1 MPPHIFRET
10 AKEVMEMKKKILLV
24 PLVVFLGFSS
34 YAHGAAPLDV
44 VRNSVNDVLDILR
57 DPLYKDTTK
66 NNLQRERIEAKIR
79 DIFDFDEIAR
89 RTLATHWKKFTPEKQ
104 KEFTD
109 VFSEFLGNI
118 YIKRIQGYTNEKV
131 LYLSEIMNSEL
142 IATVK
147 TKIVTQASEIPID
160 YRMMKKKDG
169 WKIYDVNIEGVS
181 FVRNYRTQFQKI
193 LMKES
198 PDALI
203 QRLKQKVKHGQE
215 NELSE

>member
-1 MPPHIFRET
+1 
-10 AKEVMEMKKKILLV
+10 MKKKILLV
-24 PLVVFLGFSS
+24 PFVVFLGFSS
-34 YAHGAAPLDV
+34 YAYGAAPLDV

-66 NNLQRERIEAKIR
+66 NNLQRERIENKIR
-79 DIFDFDEIAR
+79 GIFDFDEIAR
-89 RTLATHWKKFTPEKQ
+89 RTLATHWKKFTPEQ
-104 KEFTD
+104 QTEFTD
-109 VFSEFLGNI
+109 VFSDFLENI

-131 LYLSEIMNSEL
+131 VYLSENLTGEVMAN
-142 IATVK
+142 VK

-198 PDALI
+198 PNGLI
-203 QRLKQKVKHGQE
+203 ERLRKKVKQDQE